1 LKFAETKKMT
11 NADTNNTQFRVVA
24 LSHVNVTVPAEEEDA
39 AKTFYKT
46 VLGLKE
52 IPKPAGT
59 RQNIGAWYELG
70 GVQLH
75 LSVEEKVT
83 NAASDRHV
91 CYVVADLAEAER
103 HLHDAGT
110 EVIPDPRPMAGV
122 KRFYVRDPGGNLI
135 EITEG

>member
-1 LKFAETKKMT
+1 MLISANPSK
-11 NADTNNTQFRVVA
+11 NAMQFRVVA
-24 LSHVNVTVPAEEEDA
+24 LSHVNVTVPAEAEAA
-39 AKTFYKT
+39 AKEFYGT

-59 RQNIGAWYELG
+59 RQNLGAWYDLG

-91 CYVVADLAEAER
+91 CYVVADIAVAER
-103 HLHDAGT
+103 HIRWSGT
-110 EVIPDPRPMAGV
+110 EIISDPRPIAGV

-135 EITEG
+135 EITESP

>member
-1 LKFAETKKMT
+1 M
-11 NADTNNTQFRVVA
+11 QFRVVA
-24 LSHVNVTVPAEEEDA
+24 LSHVNVTVPADVETA
-39 AKTFYKT
+39 AKRFYET

-52 IPKPAGT
+52 IPKPVGT
-59 RQNIGAWYELG
+59 RQNLGAWYELG

-91 CYVVADLAEAER
+91 CYVVADITAAEHHFR
-103 HLHDAGT
+103 DSGISIIH
-110 EVIPDPRPMAGV
+110 DPRPITGV

-135 EITEG
+135 EIVQK

>member
-1 LKFAETKKMT
+1 M
-11 NADTNNTQFRVVA
+11 QFRVVA
-24 LSHVNVTVPAEEEDA
+24 LSHVNVTVPAHLEAA
-39 AKTFYKT
+39 AKTFYQT

-59 RQNIGAWYELG
+59 RQNVGAWYELG

-91 CYVVADLAEAER
+91 CYVVADLAVAER
-103 HLHDAGT
+103 YMRDCGT
-110 EVIPDPRPMAGV
+110 QIIPDPRPIAGV

-135 EITEG
+135 EITEASKQI

>member
-1 LKFAETKKMT
+1 MT
-11 NADTNNTQFRVVA
+11 SSSASMNPMGFRVVA
-24 LSHVNVTVPAEEEDA
+24 LSHVNVTVPAHLEAA
-39 AKTFYKT
+39 AKTFYQR

-59 RQNIGAWYELG
+59 RQNVGAWYELG

-91 CYVVADLAEAER
+91 CYVVADVAVAER
-103 HLHDAGT
+103 HLRNAGT
-110 EVIPDPRPMAGV
+110 EIIPDPRPIAGV

-135 EITEG
+135 EITQG